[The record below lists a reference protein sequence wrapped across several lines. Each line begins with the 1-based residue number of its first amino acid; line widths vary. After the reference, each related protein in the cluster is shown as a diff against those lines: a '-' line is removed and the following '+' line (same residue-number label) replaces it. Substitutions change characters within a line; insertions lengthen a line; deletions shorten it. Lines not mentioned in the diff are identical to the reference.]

1 MIDNAGLLVLL
12 VRSTMLAIKTYIVL
26 GDMLTM
32 EECEEAASL
41 VLLNAEAIERGWER
55 PQEYGWT
62 IDPYEPYPE
71 ET

>member
-12 VRSTMLAIKTYIVL
+12 LRSTMLAIKTYKVL
-26 GDMLTM
+26 GDILTA

-41 VLLNAEAIERGWER
+41 VLLNSEAIERGWER
-55 PQEYGWT
+55 PREYGWT